1 MSKDKGFLIFY
12 DWMPAFESLNPRDFK
27 DMIIAMCN
35 YQKDGTPPPEFSN
48 KAKAI
53 ATFVFPHIDRRRH
66 MSEIGKKGAE
76 ALHGRASA
84 PSTGQSDAIGAGSGK
99 AKASVTAQDKVKDKS
114 ESKSES
120 ESNKE
125 TAAAAAKEDGGSAD
139 ARRKEGEA
147 SFSEEKGGSAVT
159 DSLSESE
166 AIPSDIELSEPC
178 RDGSA
183 KYKYGWGTHNNVYL
197 STEQYLA
204 LRRLIPAAD
213 RYIDRFSE
221 KLAQKGYRYP
231 DHFAAISD
239 WWERDR
245 KLESSRALPVTD
257 PRPEDGGSFDTDEF
271 FEAAV
276 KRSLG
281 ECDAGC

>member
-1 MSKDKGFLIFY
+1 MNKDKGFLFFY
-12 DWMPAFESLNPRDFK
+12 DWMPAFESLNPKDFK

-76 ALHGRASA
+76 ALHSRASTSA
-84 PSTGQSDAIGAGSGK
+84 FGQSDANGAGSGK

-114 ESKSES
+114 KSGSIS

-125 TAAAAAKEDGGSAD
+125 TAEAAKEDDGSAD
-139 ARRKEGEA
+139 ARRKEEGEI
-147 SFSEEKGGSAVT
+147 FSEEKGGRSVT
-159 DSLSESE
+159 DSSSEDE
-166 AIPSDIELSEPC
+166 ATSAEAETDEPC

-183 KYKYGWGTHNNVYL
+183 QYKYGWGTHNNVYL

-245 KLESSRALPVTD
+245 KLESGRALPASD
-257 PRPEDGGSFDTDEF
+257 PHPEDGGSFDTDEF